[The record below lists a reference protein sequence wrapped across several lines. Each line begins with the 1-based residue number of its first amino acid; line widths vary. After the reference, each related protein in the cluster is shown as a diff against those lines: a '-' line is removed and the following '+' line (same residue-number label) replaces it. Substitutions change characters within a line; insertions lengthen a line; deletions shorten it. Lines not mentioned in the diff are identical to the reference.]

1 VERVLAEVIQMAS
14 VIEAKEALDP
24 REALVVIIVVVAEVD
39 LIQEGVE
46 VAAVAEGVSQSIS
59 NTLGLLTK
67 PAK

>member
-14 VIEAKEALDP
+14 VIEAKEALEL